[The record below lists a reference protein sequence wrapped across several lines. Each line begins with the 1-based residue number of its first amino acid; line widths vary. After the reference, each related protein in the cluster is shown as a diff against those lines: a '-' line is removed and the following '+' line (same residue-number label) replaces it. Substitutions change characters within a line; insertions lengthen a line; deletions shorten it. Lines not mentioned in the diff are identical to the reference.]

1 MQSTGFDLAYLLSSS
16 LAPAQEQIL
25 SYLRPVEFLDL
36 SLVSKAV
43 NGAIKGDL
51 NTVRTWTY

>member
-25 SYLRPVEFLDL
+25 SHLGPVKFLNL

-43 NGAIKGDL
+43 NGAIKDDL
-51 NTVRTWTY
+51 KTVRPWTY